1 MGSLTR
7 KKFAKPLLN
16 GQKHDCFFNDWI
28 PVKCSAMNMA
38 MQVVQKQNN
47 SFSSMHMEE
56 ISVTVYELLG
66 KWKVLY
72 IKSIDFWQ
80 AMMIIVINYWPLE
93 INVKWLML
101 NDFM

>member
-1 MGSLTR
+1 
-7 KKFAKPLLN
+7 
-16 GQKHDCFFNDWI
+16 
-28 PVKCSAMNMA
+28 MNMA
-38 MQVVQKQNN
+38 MQIVKKQNN
-47 SFSSMHMEE
+47 SFSSVHIKD
-56 ISVTVYELLG
+56 ISVTVYDLLG

-93 INVKWLML
+93 INVKWLMF